1 MLRNTFICIVLF
13 FLLSP
18 VFAFAQEDYQ
28 NEQGIWHARVIQIT
42 DTRTEI
48 LFPSSVEAVT
58 QTIEVELLE
67 GPNKGNVVT
76 FDNDYIQL
84 EEDQKFFANYFI
96 SPEGTYYSV
105 YEVDR
110 RSSIIG
116 LMILFAVV
124 IIVFS
129 GKQGIRSLV
138 ALAGSILVILYVL
151 VPTLISGFPPVLI
164 SIVVATAIL
173 FFAIFFTHG
182 FNKPSAVAFAGTV
195 SAVILTGILAMLSI
209 HLSHLTGFASDESVY
224 LNFNTDGQL
233 DFVGLLLAAIIIG
246 AIGVLDDV
254 AITQVAVV
262 RELYATDQ
270 DIEKWKVYKKAMRVG
285 KEHVSALI
293 NTLVLAYTGAALPLL
308 LLFSQ
313 SENAF
318 GSIINREV
326 FATEIVRTMVGSIGL
341 ILAVPITT
349 LLAVYLL
356 EKYENDSQK

>member
-1 MLRNTFICIVLF
+1 M
-13 FLLSP
+13 
-18 VFAFAQEDYQ
+18 
-28 NEQGIWHARVIQIT
+28 IQIT
-42 DTRTEI
+42 DTKTEI
-48 LFPSSVEAVT
+48 LFPSSVESIT
-58 QTIEVELLE
+58 QTLKAELLE
-67 GPNKGNVVT
+67 GPNKGSVVT

-84 EEDQKFFANYFI
+84 KEGQKFFINYFI
-96 SPEGTYYSV
+96 SSEEDTYYSV

-110 RSSIIG
+110 RASIIG
-116 LMILFAVV
+116 LMILFVMV

-129 GKQGIRSLV
+129 GKQGVRSLV

-151 VPTLISGFPPVLI
+151 VPTLISGFSPVLI
-164 SIVVATAIL
+164 SIIVAIAIL

-182 FNKPSAVAFAGTV
+182 FNKPSAVAFGGTV
-195 SAVILTGILAMLSI
+195 SAVVLTGLLAMLSI

-262 RELYATDQ
+262 RELYATDRNL
-270 DIEKWKVYKKAMRVG
+270 EKWRVYKKAMRVG
-285 KEHVSALI
+285 REHVSALI

-318 GSIINREV
+318 GSIINREI

-341 ILAVPITT
+341 VLAVPITT
-349 LLAVYLL
+349 LLAVYML
-356 EKYENDSQK
+356 EKYKDKEGKECDKTFHTHK

>member
-1 MLRNTFICIVLF
+1 M
-13 FLLSP
+13 
-18 VFAFAQEDYQ
+18 
-28 NEQGIWHARVIQIT
+28 IQIT
-42 DTRTEI
+42 DTKTEI
-48 LFPSSVEAVT
+48 LFPSSVESIT
-58 QTIEVELLE
+58 QTLKAELLE
-67 GPNKGNVVT
+67 GPNKGSVVT

-84 EEDQKFFANYFI
+84 KEGQKFFINYFI
-96 SPEGTYYSV
+96 SSEEDTYYSV

-110 RSSIIG
+110 RASIIG
-116 LMILFAVV
+116 LMILFVMV

-129 GKQGIRSLV
+129 GKQGVRSLV

-151 VPTLISGFPPVLI
+151 VPTLISGFSPVLI
-164 SIVVATAIL
+164 SIIVAIAIL

-182 FNKPSAVAFAGTV
+182 FNKPSAVAFGGTV
-195 SAVILTGILAMLSI
+195 SAVVLTGLLAMLSI

-254 AITQVAVV
+254 GITQVAVV
-262 RELYATDQ
+262 RELYATDRNL
-270 DIEKWKVYKKAMRVG
+270 EKWRVYKKAMRVG
-285 KEHVSALI
+285 REHVSALI

-318 GSIINREV
+318 GSIINREI

-341 ILAVPITT
+341 VLAVPITT
-349 LLAVYLL
+349 LLAVYTL
-356 EKYENDSQK
+356 EKYKNKEG